1 MVYFSTVLQALMR
14 RQDAVIVKLEALQK
28 RVESLMSRSSAA
40 SAMTTSSKTNNK
52 KRDVKLPKVDYFYTP
67 RMMLGRCNDHVVKTL
82 CIEPRILGSGM

>member
-52 KRDVKLPKVDYFYTP
+52 KRDVKLPKVDYFYSP
-67 RMMLGRCNDHVVKTL
+67 RMM
-82 CIEPRILGSGM
+82 

>member
-1 MVYFSTVLQALMR
+1 MNYFTTFKLWTVYFSTVLQALMR

-52 KRDVKLPKVDYFYTP
+52 KRDVKLPKVNFFSH
-67 RMMLGRCNDHVVKTL
+67 RLM
-82 CIEPRILGSGM
+82 